1 LNVMGNSFC
10 KNRTGV
16 GVKVVDWDSIRSDNY
31 RTRTGMGLIP
41 VEPGWEWERQQ
52 REWDRMGNDI
62 LDY

>member
-1 LNVMGNSFC
+1 M
-10 KNRTGV
+10 
-16 GVKVVDWDSIRSDNY
+16 DWDSIRSDNY